1 MPLIEQSK
9 LRSVEAIKESLAKAS
24 PLETE
29 ESGLEVEFHTIASE
43 SELFATA
50 VEDSVGHL

>member
-1 MPLIEQSK
+1 MEQSK

-29 ESGLEVEFHTIASE
+29 GGLEVEFHTMASE

-50 VEDSVGHL
+50 ALDTVGHV